1 MHRAWN
7 LFNELLMLASAGF
20 VTAGW
25 YQIRHGKVHRHRR
38 FMLTGAV
45 LGATFFI
52 SYVASSF
59 LIGDT
64 YFGGPAAMLAPYQV
78 FLQVHVLL
86 ATASAVLGV
95 LTIRYALRATFS
107 RHKKVAP
114 WTAASWLIAAG
125 TGLVVF
131 LLLFVVY
138 PPGPSTTAL
147 WNLVLHSHPAN

>member
-7 LFNELLMLASAGF
+7 LFNELLMLTSAGF

-25 YQIRHGKVHRHRR
+25 YQIRHRHVRRHRR
-38 FMLTGAV
+38 FMLTGAT
-45 LGATFFI
+45 LGAAFFV
-52 SYVASSF
+52 SYVAASF

-64 YFGGPAAMLAPYQV
+64 YFGGPKAMAIPYQI

-86 ATASAVLGV
+86 ATAAAVLGI
-95 LTIRYALRATFS
+95 LTIRYALRAAFR

-114 WTAASWLIAAG
+114 WTASAWLVAAG

-138 PPGPSTTAL
+138 PQGPSTTAL
-147 WNLVLHSHPAN
+147 WNLVLHSHPTH